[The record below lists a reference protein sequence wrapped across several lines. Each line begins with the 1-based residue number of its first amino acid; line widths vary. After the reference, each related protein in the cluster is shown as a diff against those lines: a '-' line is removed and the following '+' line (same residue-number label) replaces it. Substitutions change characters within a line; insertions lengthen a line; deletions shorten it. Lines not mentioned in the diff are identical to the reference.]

1 MKELIHEYAQGYEL
15 LRASIDGLS
24 EEQMRFRP
32 APGKWSIH
40 EIIVHVTD
48 SEIVG
53 LHRFKKVLAE
63 DRPLLTAFDQDKWA
77 AQLRYHELDAGQ
89 YLLLF
94 KFLRE
99 SFLPVLSRLTEDDW
113 QRGGHSLGSRP
124 HDICP
129 AAAKVRR
136 PHPRSPQADRAGQS
150 GDELTDPMS
159 KPDGSRYLLLAKKTR
174 LLSV

>member
-63 DRPLLTAFDQDKWA
+63 DQPLLTAFDQDKWA

-113 QRGGHSLGSRP
+113 QRVGIHSEAGPMTFAQLLQKYVDHIRD
-124 HDICP
+124 HLRQIERVK
-129 AAAKVRR
+129 AA
-136 PHPRSPQADRAGQS
+136 
-150 GDELTDPMS
+150 MS
-159 KPDGSRYLLLAKKTR
+159 
-174 LLSV
+174 

>member
-40 EIIVHVTD
+40 EIIVHVAD

-53 LHRFKKVLAE
+53 IHRLKKVLAE
-63 DRPLLTAFDQDKWA
+63 DQPLLTAFDQDAWA
-77 AQLRYHELDAGQ
+77 AQLSYHELDAGQ

-94 KFLRE
+94 KLLRE

-113 QRGGHSLGSRP
+113 QRVGIHSEAGPMTFGQLLQKYVDHIRD
-124 HDICP
+124 HLRQIERVK
-129 AAAKVRR
+129 AAMR
-136 PHPRSPQADRAGQS
+136 
-150 GDELTDPMS
+150 
-159 KPDGSRYLLLAKKTR
+159 
-174 LLSV
+174 